1 VPVVLGVAA
10 GQVDPVAVP
19 VVPEMGPGV
28 LVQEA
33 EAARLDGRFKRI
45 RAFMLN
51 WITNPRMILLPFAF
65 GLWLLAWS
73 LRFLP
78 RHRLSGA
85 QRGVVQ
91 LALVAI
97 CLAHL
102 IVTILVYKS
111 LTGEANLKD
120 DNFFFFVIVVQSI
133 IGIAIAVSSESVLK
147 RTEEKA
153 RVDQ

>member
-1 VPVVLGVAA
+1 
-10 GQVDPVAVP
+10 
-19 VVPEMGPGV
+19 
-28 LVQEA
+28 
-33 EAARLDGRFKRI
+33 
-45 RAFMLN
+45 
-51 WITNPRMILLPFAF
+51 MILLPFAF

-97 CLAHL
+97 ALVHL
-102 IVTILVYKS
+102 IVELFLYKS

-120 DNFFFFVIVVQSI
+120 DNFFFFVMMVQSI
-133 IGIAIAVSSESVLK
+133 IGIAIALNSESVLK
-147 RTEEKA
+147 RTEGKA
-153 RVDQ
+153 RVNQ